1 MYYIVNKQT
10 RELVRTSQTPVN
22 VDENVNEWG
31 DFIQLKRVD
40 DDTQPAFNAATQK
53 LNRIS
58 TDDDVAHTRTFSFAV
73 VSLTQP
79 ELDAIAERTASE
91 ATRQQIKPVY
101 TALQNGTGTA
111 GERLARIE
119 RAVAYLLRNEV
130 KA

>member
-10 RELVRTSQTPVN
+10 RELVRTSQTPIN
-22 VDENVNEWG
+22 VDENVNEFG

-79 ELDAIAERTASE
+79 ELDAVAERTASE
-91 ATRQQIKPVY
+91 ATRQQIKTAY
-101 TALQNGTGTA
+101 TALQNSTGTVT
-111 GERLARIE
+111 ERIVRIE
-119 RAVAYLLRNEV
+119 RALAYLFRETV
-130 KA
+130 R